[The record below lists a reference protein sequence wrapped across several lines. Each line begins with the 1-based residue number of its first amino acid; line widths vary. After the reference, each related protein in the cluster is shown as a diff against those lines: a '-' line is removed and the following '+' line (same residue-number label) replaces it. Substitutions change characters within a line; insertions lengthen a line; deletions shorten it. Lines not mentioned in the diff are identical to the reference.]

1 MRFRLSMVL
10 LTVLMLGAGLAL
22 SQGEIS
28 FNDARVAATFAG
40 AGEPSTAR
48 AAIKAGLERHAGALD
63 IAVGDFTDI
72 PLQFVLVRLSSQRP
86 IRLLLNRGGV
96 DSAQE
101 ELICDQLQSLFDVR
115 FAEALEHRFAVVG
128 ATGVVLS
135 SSDWTA
141 QSLDS
146 AAQTVV
152 EIESTDVAQAFSQ
165 QFEQLWHGSS
175 ASCTDELELP

>member
-10 LTVLMLGAGLAL
+10 LTVLVLGGGLAL
-22 SQGEIS
+22 SQGEIP
-28 FNDARVAATFAG
+28 FGDARVAATFADV
-40 AGEPSTAR
+40 GETTTAR

-86 IRLLLNRGGV
+86 IRLLLSRGGV
-96 DSAQE
+96 DTAQE
-101 ELICDQLQSLFDVR
+101 ELICDQLQSLFDVH

-128 ATGVVLS
+128 AAGVVLS
-135 SSDWTA
+135 SADWTA
-141 QSLDS
+141 QALDG
-146 AAQTVV
+146 AAQSVV

-165 QFEQLWHGSS
+165 QFERLWHGSS
-175 ASCTDELELP
+175 ASCTDELDLP